1 MKTPAPVQSPDP
13 NALAAA
19 QSTANKQTAIT
30 QAQMNM
36 VDQNTPQGTLKYT
49 QQGTWE
55 NGDPRFAATQQ
66 YSPDQ
71 QALYDLSNQTEKTI
85 GQIGVEQSGRIKDVL
100 GTPYQSTAATDNRI
114 AQMQRGFL
122 DPQWA
127 DQEKALNSKLINSGV
142 RPGTAAYDREMG
154 NFSKNKQSAYDQMY
168 LDAFKTA
175 EGSALTERNQ
185 PINEISALLSQSQV
199 SNPVYAQ
206 TPTTGVAPTDVIG
219 ANQLSLNQ
227 QNLNSQNK
235 VKSQNAM
242 MQGLFG
248 LGSAAIGG
256 WGMSDRRAKENIKKV
271 GELDNGLGVYSYKYK
286 GGGLMQLGLMAQEV
300 EKDMPDAVAEI
311 GGIKHVNYAEVSEAV
326 R

>member
-1 MKTPAPVQSPDP
+1 MKTPAAAPAPDA
-13 NALAAA
+13 NALAQA
-19 QSTANKQTAIT
+19 QSQSNKQTAIT

-36 VDQNTPQGTLKYT
+36 IDQITPQGTLKYQ

-55 NGDPRFAATQQ
+55 NGDPRFAATQA

-71 QALYDLSNQTEKTI
+71 QKLYDLSNQTEANI
-85 GQIGVEQSGRIKDVL
+85 GQIGVEQSGRIKELL
-100 GTPYQSTAATDNRI
+100 GTPYQSTAATDNKI

-122 DPQWA
+122 DPQWG
-127 DQEKALNSKLINSGV
+127 DQQKALESQLISKGL

-154 NFSKNKQSAYDQMY
+154 NFSKNRQSAYDQMY
-168 LDAFKTA
+168 LDAYKTA

-199 SNPVYAQ
+199 SNPSYAQ

-227 QNLNSQNK
+227 QNLNNQNK
-235 VKSQNAM
+235 VKSHNAM

-248 LGSAAIGG
+248 LGSAAMGG
-256 WGMSDRRAKENIKKV
+256 WGMSDRRVKEDIKKV
-271 GELDNGLGVYSYKYK
+271 GKLDSGLNVYSYKYK

-300 EKDMPDAVAEI
+300 EKELPDAVAEI
-311 GGIKHVNYAEVSEAV
+311 GGIKHVNYAEVSEAA